1 MPSGRQSLLIL
12 KGEIAA
18 PEEVE
23 LDDIPTTIARF
34 GLKAETLHQVSKESK
49 VDLDLCYA
57 MSAFLYT
64 DARIETTVEL
74 LQAQGIRN
82 LGRSSLYEKMWPA
95 FRLVARSL
103 QDK

>member
-1 MPSGRQSLLIL
+1 MSYIYGRQSHLIL
-12 KGEIAA
+12 KGEVVA

-64 DARIETTVEL
+64 DARIETSVEL

-82 LGRSSLYEKMWPA
+82 LGRSSLYENCCWGVRPSS
-95 FRLVARSL
+95 RSAR
-103 QDK
+103 